1 MSDTKVLQFQSSN
14 QQEEHNNAILETKN
28 LSISYRKQLALS
40 EIDLQFQTGTVTSII
55 GPSGSGK
62 TSLLRSFN
70 RILEL
75 SPGASI
81 EGTVLFN
88 GVDIYAPD
96 IDPVVV
102 RRRIGMVFQQPNP
115 YPTSIWDNI
124 AWGLQING
132 VRDRL
137 SEIVEQSLRRAAL
150 WHEVSGNLKKNAF
163 ELSGGQQQ
171 RLCIARAIAL
181 NPDVLLFDE
190 PTSNL
195 DPVTASEIE
204 SLIADLSSEHTIIIV
219 THDLNMAARVSD
231 YVAFLVYDEN
241 KVGRL
246 ELVDTNVNFFVR
258 SESRLVNEYITR
270 NHWMWN
276 VKDQ

>member
-132 VRDRL
+132 VRDRS